1 MSQEEAHRA
10 VDATLQGKAWQ
21 GNATVTS
28 NAGTAAELTV
38 AKTFDQKALTRK
50 GNFTL
55 TSTGL
60 KHRTKKT
67 VTDESRRE
75 REKRRRR
82 LINQQSTLMLDLEQA
97 SREAHVSELM
107 HRQAR

>member
-1 MSQEEAHRA
+1 MAEAHKA
-10 VDATLQGKAWQ
+10 VDATLQGNTWK

-28 NAGTAAELTV
+28 AVGTAAEMTI
-38 AKTFDQKALTRK
+38 AKTFDPKASTKK

-67 VTDESRRE
+67 VTDESRKE

-82 LINQQSTLMLDLEQA
+82 LINQQATLMVNLQ
-97 SREAHVSELM
+97 
-107 HRQAR
+107 